1 MGECEFSQL
10 VVVLQKDGQTR
21 KTGIGMNNVN
31 GRKKQVGARAL
42 AHVDTQKKAKVK
54 HAATATTILA
64 GMYYQNRL
72 AAQAR
77 IFLQR

>member
-1 MGECEFSQL
+1 
-10 VVVLQKDGQTR
+10 
-21 KTGIGMNNVN
+21 MNNVN

>member
-1 MGECEFSQL
+1 
-10 VVVLQKDGQTR
+10 
-21 KTGIGMNNVN
+21 MNNVN
-31 GRKKQVGARAL
+31 DGRKKQVGARAL
-42 AHVDTQKKAKVK
+42 AHDAQKKAKVR

-77 IFLQR
+77 IVLQR